1 MASFGTDLYQAYG
14 LLSEDASPQTTSLQP
29 PQIAIPIE
37 KTQAIEHIQPKPIPN
52 KRSQTPQYDNSKFNS
67 QFEMEKFY
75 QAQQQQQ
82 NTSPQIQQKNDTEY
96 EPTYIDKMV
105 SKRKE
110 LMKVLTFSM
119 IIMLAIAV
127 HTTFDFWVKESVVLY
142 GWSYNHELGLRLF
155 YPFLLLFILWNFKTF
170 K

>member
-14 LLSEDASPQTTSLQP
+14 LLSEDAAHLTVTQP
-29 PQIAIPIE
+29 PQIAEPIE
-37 KTQAIEHIQPKPIPN
+37 KTQEQPPKQ
-52 KRSQTPQYDNSKFNS
+52 KRTRGPQYDNSKFNS

-75 QAQQQQQ
+75 QAQQQAQVQAQAQQ
-82 NTSPQIQQKNDTEY
+82 TPQQVS
-96 EPTYIDKMV
+96 EPTYIDKMA

-110 LMKVLTFSM
+110 IMKVLTFSM

-127 HTTFDFWVKESVVLY
+127 HTTFDFWVKESVILY

-155 YPFLLLFILWNFKTF
+155 YPFLILFVLWNFKTF